1 MNVLRLVAL
10 LTYTFGAFAYG
21 AFLVL
26 WVRERR
32 LPGWGGRSS
41 DRLTAHQ
48 ETDGINGALLLVS
61 FLWFCSN
68 VALSLI
74 GFMTRR
80 TPWQLEVATICFAF
94 AFPPLIVH
102 ITWTEVVRS
111 RNGSVAPVWRAVLW
125 PAYAAALI
133 LPLWSLVLLAGPAS
147 ASSEHVAERLLRF
160 GLPAMFV
167 CAAVYS
173 IAILMRHSTT
183 PEPRAR
189 LARR

>member
-21 AFLVL
+21 AFLML
-26 WVRERR
+26 WVLERR
-32 LPGWGGRSS
+32 RAGWSGRSS
-41 DRLTAHQ
+41 DRPTGHQ
-48 ETDGINGALLLVS
+48 EMDAINGALLLVS

-68 VALSLI
+68 VALALL
-74 GFMTRR
+74 GFMIRR

-102 ITWTEVVRS
+102 ITWTEVVHS
-111 RNGSVAPVWRAVLW
+111 RNGSVAPGWRAVLW
-125 PAYAAALI
+125 PTYAAALV

-147 ASSEHVAERLLRF
+147 ASSQLIAERLLRF

-167 CAAVYS
+167 CAA
-173 IAILMRHSTT
+173 
-183 PEPRAR
+183 
-189 LARR
+189 